1 MKKCKILDV
10 GGALLDSEQLEIY
23 LQKLAADQIL
33 KSKSDKRTYPIPRLK
48 ENLKFILDIYN
59 FLTEDLKNKIPIHP
73 AGEWILDNF
82 YIIEKNAKIIIR
94 DLSVKKYV
102 NFVGIANGQYKGFA
116 RVYILAKEIVSYTDG
131 KINGD
136 NLEKFLLSYQNKKN
150 LSMEELWSVSTFLQI
165 ALIEKIRLICE
176 KIYLSQMQKRKVE
189 NIVTRLVEFK
199 TSQEFK
205 LPYNYNL
212 KIEQSVESKYPFI
225 EYMSYRLKKYGKKA
239 YSYVEILEEQVNKMG
254 STILD
259 CINREHFDIATKK
272 ISIGNAITSINVLN
286 RVSFIEIF
294 DNINGVEEVLKL
306 DPAGIYDNMDY
317 KTKEYYR
324 NSIEKISKKT
334 KISELYIAQKCVDLA
349 NKYFEEDGSNTKK
362 SHVGYFLISDGKSEL
377 YSCLLNKKVKIKNR
391 KSKAKLYIE
400 GVSILS
406 VIISCIIGWYINVK
420 LNNFA
425 IAIIAFLLLI
435 IPIKSIFVKIIQYI
449 SGKVV
454 TPKLIPKLDFS
465 SGIPNEYATMV
476 VIPTIV
482 KSKEKVKEIMKKL
495 EVFFI
500 ANKSENIYFTLLGD
514 CSSSKKEKE
523 DFDDEIIKSGIE
535 ECNKLNAKYPD
546 ANFPKFNFVYRKRL
560 WNKSENCYLG
570 WERKRGLL
578 TQFNE
583 YMLGKRPNCFAEN
596 TLEMVKD
603 SGKQLPKIKYIITL
617 DSDTNLVLNTGLE
630 LVGAMAHILNKPILN
645 EEKTLVIDG
654 FGIMQP
660 RIGIGLLETRK
671 SIFTKIFSG
680 LGGTDS
686 YTNAISDFYYDN
698 FGEGIFTGKG
708 IYDLKVFSEVLDG
721 EIPEN
726 TVLSH
731 DLLEGCYARCGL
743 ASDVVLMDGYPTTY
757 NAYKTRLH
765 RWIRGDYQ
773 IILWLMKKR
782 LNILS
787 KYKILDNINR
797 SLSEVCVVIL
807 LFLNLI
813 IKSKWIATIT
823 IISVIIPY
831 IL

>member
-59 FLTEDLKNKIPIHP
+59 ILTEDLKNKIPIHP

-116 RVYILAKEIVSYTDG
+116 RVYVLAKEIVSYTDG

-286 RVSFIEIF
+286 RLSFIEIF

-349 NKYFEEDGSNTKK
+349 NKYFKEDGSNIKK

-391 KSKAKLYIE
+391 KS
-400 GVSILS
+400 
-406 VIISCIIGWYINVK
+406 
-420 LNNFA
+420 
-425 IAIIAFLLLI
+425 
-435 IPIKSIFVKIIQYI
+435 
-449 SGKVV
+449 
-454 TPKLIPKLDFS
+454 
-465 SGIPNEYATMV
+465 
-476 VIPTIV
+476 
-482 KSKEKVKEIMKKL
+482 
-495 EVFFI
+495 
-500 ANKSENIYFTLLGD
+500 
-514 CSSSKKEKE
+514 
-523 DFDDEIIKSGIE
+523 
-535 ECNKLNAKYPD
+535 
-546 ANFPKFNFVYRKRL
+546 
-560 WNKSENCYLG
+560 
-570 WERKRGLL
+570 
-578 TQFNE
+578 
-583 YMLGKRPNCFAEN
+583 
-596 TLEMVKD
+596 
-603 SGKQLPKIKYIITL
+603 
-617 DSDTNLVLNTGLE
+617 
-630 LVGAMAHILNKPILN
+630 
-645 EEKTLVIDG
+645 
-654 FGIMQP
+654 
-660 RIGIGLLETRK
+660 
-671 SIFTKIFSG
+671 
-680 LGGTDS
+680 
-686 YTNAISDFYYDN
+686 
-698 FGEGIFTGKG
+698 
-708 IYDLKVFSEVLDG
+708 
-721 EIPEN
+721 
-726 TVLSH
+726 
-731 DLLEGCYARCGL
+731 
-743 ASDVVLMDGYPTTY
+743 
-757 NAYKTRLH
+757 
-765 RWIRGDYQ
+765 
-773 IILWLMKKR
+773 
-782 LNILS
+782 
-787 KYKILDNINR
+787 
-797 SLSEVCVVIL
+797 
-807 LFLNLI
+807 
-813 IKSKWIATIT
+813 
-823 IISVIIPY
+823 
-831 IL
+831 